1 MSDIL
6 ALEVFEVQRILA
18 TNEGV
23 HVRAWCRSIG
33 TRDCPFLA
41 LLIEELEDRAELGVI
56 VRIPKAAQGIAV
68 EQDAVVLVGD
78 DEGDGDLRVVLEELL
93 VLSFI
98 IKLVGLVLP

>member
-18 TNEGV
+18 ADEGI
-23 HVRAWCRSIG
+23 HIRAWRRGVG

-68 EQDAVVLVGD
+68 EQDAIVLVGD

-98 IKLVGLVLP
+98 IELVGLVLS